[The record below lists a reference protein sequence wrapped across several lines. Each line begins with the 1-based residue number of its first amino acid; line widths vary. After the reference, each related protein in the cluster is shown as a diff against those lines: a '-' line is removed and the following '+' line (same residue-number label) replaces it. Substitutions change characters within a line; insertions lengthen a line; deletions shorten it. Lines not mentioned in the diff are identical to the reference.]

1 MEAKYAVIIVDEFMS
16 GAFAGLE
23 VREAWHTLKTH
34 CTQPASAQQLKPKMP
49 SFADVTKDVQ
59 FMTVDEGNKAFVVYS
74 NIARHFDDPMD
85 FSGNINNFSTR
96 GA

>member
-49 SFADVTKDVQ
+49 SFAVVA
-59 FMTVDEGNKAFVVYS
+59 KACNISTDLGSPVAVKNYDLARNVYEY
-74 NIARHFDDPMD
+74 IAQHF
-85 FSGNINNFSTR
+85 GH
-96 GA
+96 